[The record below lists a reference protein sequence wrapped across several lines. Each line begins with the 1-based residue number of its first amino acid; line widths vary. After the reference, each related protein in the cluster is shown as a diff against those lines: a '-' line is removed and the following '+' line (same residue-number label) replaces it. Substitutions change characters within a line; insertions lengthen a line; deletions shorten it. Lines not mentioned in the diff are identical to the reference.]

1 MGAEIEGT
9 FYYLLV
15 IGLTLYIL
23 PTIIATARKH
33 SNAVSIFIL
42 NLFLGWTFLGW
53 IIALI
58 WSFAADTK
66 LSVINAL
73 QEYKEIEELEK
84 RKKELEKELA
94 KAENEQK

>member
-1 MGAEIEGT
+1 METEIAI
-9 FYYLLV
+9 FLLV
-15 IGLTLYIL
+15 IIALSLYLL

-33 SNAVSIFIL
+33 SNAMSIFIL

-66 LSVINAL
+66 EAVINAL

-94 KAENEQK
+94 RAEKEQK